1 MLLATRTCSDA
12 AIAYGPWLWGMPASA
27 FVTTSN
33 TARADY
39 NAPCEKWL
47 RFEQIFGLEQATSN
61 TAPDVQQA
69 SRAHT
74 NAGPTILVRVMSG
87 SADLSGGFHARE
99 AIHELRRLSGLTWED
114 MADLLSVTRRSLHL
128 WANGGAINT
137 PNEKHVRD
145 LLMALRTLD
154 RGTARENR
162 SLLLAPRAE
171 GGVFAD
177 LLRDQRFED
186 AIALGGHGRGRAVSV
201 VGDVSPTVPRP
212 AKLSVAEMLGTS
224 AARVHTDEGRA
235 LPSRRRRP
243 RV

>member
-33 TARADY
+33 TARADCH
-39 NAPCEKWL
+39 APGEKWL
-47 RFEQIFGLEQATSN
+47 RFEQIFDLEQSTSN

-74 NAGPTILVRVMSG
+74 NAGPTILARVMPG
-87 SADLSGGFHARE
+87 NAGLPGGFRARE

-154 RGTARENR
+154 RGAARENR

-171 GGVFAD
+171 GGALAD
-177 LLRDQRFED
+177 LLRDRRFED
-186 AIALGGHGRGRAVSV
+186 AIALAGHGRGRPVSV
-201 VGDVSPTVPRP
+201 AGDVSATVPRP
-212 AKLSVAEMLGTS
+212 TKLSVADMLGTS
-224 AARVHTDEGRA
+224 AERVHTDKGGA
-235 LPSRRRRP
+235 LPPRRHRP
-243 RV
+243 PV